1 MDPIT
6 FIWEI
11 AQTLFGLIAAVVVPI
26 GVLWLIARRQK
37 TRHRRQDRP
46 PTG

>member
-6 FIWEI
+6 FIWEVGK
-11 AQTLFGLIAAVVVPI
+11 TLFGLIAAVVVPI
-26 GVLWLIARRQK
+26 GGLWLIARRQRSRQ
-37 TRHRRQDRP
+37 RHARRP

>member
-11 AQTLFGLIAAVVVPI
+11 AQVLFGLVAAVIVPV
-26 GVLWLIARRQK
+26 GGLWLIARRQ
-37 TRHRRQDRP
+37 RSRQREGQRP